1 MDGSNHEA
9 TGKYIKLSN
18 GKIGIGIGLV
28 DHTQVVTDPKVKI
41 DAGSIGGPSAGMMF
55 TLEIY
60 SQITGKDL
68 RQGREIAGTGT
79 INEDGSIG
87 QIGGVDKKLLQQV
100 MRAQKFSFAQMKRKN
115 RQRLL
120 VQQITTQMRLR
131 QLKS

>member
-1 MDGSNHEA
+1 M
-9 TGKYIKLSN
+9 
-18 GKIGIGIGLV
+18 
-28 DHTQVVTDPKVKI
+28 TDPKVKI

-131 QLKS
+131 QLKVEYRYENCTCKDDSRCARLSRKKKKL

>member
-1 MDGSNHEA
+1 MCLKQKVGDEVTIKYTRVDGSNHEA

-18 GKIGIGIGLV
+18 GKTGIGIGLV

-87 QIGGVDKKLLQQV
+87 QIGGVE
-100 MRAQKFSFAQMKRKN
+100 
-115 RQRLL
+115 
-120 VQQITTQMRLR
+120 
-131 QLKS
+131 